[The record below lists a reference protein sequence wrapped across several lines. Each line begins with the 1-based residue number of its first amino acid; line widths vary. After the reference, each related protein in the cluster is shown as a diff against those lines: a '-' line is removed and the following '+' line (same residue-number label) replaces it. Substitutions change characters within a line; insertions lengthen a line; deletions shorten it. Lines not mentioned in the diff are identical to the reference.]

1 MKSIVAIAAGL
12 LVAGAALA
20 QTPPPYYA
28 GKTLTIISGYAAGGG
43 YTAYARVIGKYLGRH
58 IPGAPSVIVREMPGG
73 ASIVAV
79 NYIYNVAKPD
89 GLTLG
94 AVNMFNMYSNYMAKT
109 EAVRYEL
116 RDMEFIGNA
125 RSGNAIFLMRSDR
138 YPTLDAIR
146 AAMKAG
152 TAPIHLGHAGRGD
165 GHHILGV
172 AMEKGLG
179 VNFHHVFGY
188 RGGGGIDLALERGE
202 LDGRAANLNSYLIS
216 KPDWIN
222 NGFVSILAQEG
233 MLKDGQMTRD
243 TRIANVPTIHEL
255 FPNNKTVEQ
264 LMDYVSVSDILSG
277 IYIAPPRTPPELL
290 AILRTGFLETLS
302 DPDLLAEA
310 QRYSLDITPMSA
322 GEVLRIVE
330 HALNVSPDVVK
341 LATDLTRSQ

>member
-1 MKSIVAIAAGL
+1 MKSILAIAAGL
-12 LVAGAALA
+12 LVAGTASAQAAS
-20 QTPPPYYA
+20 PYYA

-58 IPGAPSVIVREMPGG
+58 IPGAPTVVIREMPGG

-79 NYIYNVAKPD
+79 NYIYNISKPD

-146 AAMKAG
+146 AAAKAG
-152 TAPIHLGHAGRGD
+152 AAPIHLGHAGRGD

-179 VNFHHVFGY
+179 ANFHHVFGY

-222 NGFVSILAQEG
+222 NGFVSVLAQEG
-233 MLKDGQMTRD
+233 ALKDGKMTRD
-243 TRIANVPTIHEL
+243 PRIAKVPTIHEL

-277 IYIAPPRTPPELL
+277 IYIAPPRTSPELL
-290 AILRTGFLETLS
+290 EILRTAFLETLS

-310 QRYSLDITPMSA
+310 RKYNLDITPMGA
-322 GEVLRIVE
+322 AEVLRIVE

-341 LATDLTRSQ
+341 LVTDLTRSQ